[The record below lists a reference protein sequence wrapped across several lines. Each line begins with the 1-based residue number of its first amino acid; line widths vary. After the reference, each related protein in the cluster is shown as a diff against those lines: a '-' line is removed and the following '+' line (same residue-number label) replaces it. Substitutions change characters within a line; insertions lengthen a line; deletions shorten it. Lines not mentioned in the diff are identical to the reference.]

1 MEVGVWLCKLLI
13 KRQEEQMMERKI
25 DTDLV
30 LIPKDVVVMVEDV
43 TCNEQH
49 VRENKNAWSLGLVCL
64 LAV

>member
-1 MEVGVWLCKLLI
+1 LI
-13 KRQEEQMMERKI
+13 ERQEEQMMERKI